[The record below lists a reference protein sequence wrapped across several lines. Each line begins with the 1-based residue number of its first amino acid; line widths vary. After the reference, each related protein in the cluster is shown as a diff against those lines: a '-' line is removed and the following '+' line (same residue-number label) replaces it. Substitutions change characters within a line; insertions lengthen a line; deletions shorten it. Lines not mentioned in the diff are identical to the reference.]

1 MTHSALGST
10 KAAEL
15 RSTRDLRSSGSVLVL
30 VAAAG
35 LVPLLTQNPFYLHL
49 GVLIYL
55 NAIFVIGL
63 GIIARVGQLSFA
75 HGAFA
80 AIGAYSS
87 VHAVMGLGMPY
98 LAGVALG
105 AAVAG
110 MLAAAIGWIILRLRG
125 VYFVL
130 VTFSIGELTRLLLLD
145 FPAISGGAN
154 GLTGV
159 PPASFLGF
167 ELASKTSAYYYALI
181 AAALV
186 FVFAYALVRSPVG
199 RAFAAIEENAALAE
213 GSGIDTRSFQVLA
226 FVIGSAVAGG
236 GGAMLAHYIG
246 FISPETFNL
255 HFSIAIII
263 MLVVGGRKSLAG
275 PIVGALFLTPLP
287 ELLRATVALQHI
299 LFGFILIL
307 ALRFLPE
314 GLAGIRVYRRKSTGV
329 ENK

>member
-1 MTHSALGST
+1 
-10 KAAEL
+10 
-15 RSTRDLRSSGSVLVL
+15 
-30 VAAAG
+30 
-35 LVPLLTQNPFYLHL
+35 
-49 GVLIYL
+49 
-55 NAIFVIGL
+55 
-63 GIIARVGQLSFA
+63 
-75 HGAFA
+75 
-80 AIGAYSS
+80 
-87 VHAVMGLGMPY
+87 
-98 LAGVALG
+98 
-105 AAVAG
+105 
-110 MLAAAIGWIILRLRG
+110 
-125 VYFVL
+125 
-130 VTFSIGELTRLLLLD
+130 
-145 FPAISGGAN
+145 
-154 GLTGV
+154 
-159 PPASFLGF
+159 
-167 ELASKTSAYYYALI
+167 
-181 AAALV
+181 
-186 FVFAYALVRSPVG
+186 
-199 RAFAAIEENAALAE
+199 
-213 GSGIDTRSFQVLA
+213 VLA